1 MNESNKKMKFN
12 IQFFAEDPTPETNV
26 NDEKPSESEV
36 MTPEDV
42 LNKLMG
48 ALPIEEWADE
58 FDVLQKAIASNGT
71 NMTSTEDYKELKKQ
85 NEKLAKS
92 YNKLTEAYKKRFGE
106 LTEEKV
112 ENTLGREYEND
123 VDYRNIDMAKG
134 FFAGTE

>member
-1 MNESNKKMKFN
+1 MKKSNKKMKFN
-12 IQFFAEDPTPETNV
+12 IQFFAEEPTSETK
-26 NDEKPSESEV
+26 EPEV

-48 ALPIEEWADE
+48 ELPIEEWADE

-71 NMTSTEDYKELKKQ
+71 NMTSTEDYNELKKQ
-85 NEKLAKS
+85 NEKLANS

-123 VDYRNIDMAKG
+123 VDYRNLDMTKG